1 MTAKPKSKH
10 AGNNGGIRLQA
21 LKHQIGGNHYT
32 SMTIQPAEFILAN
45 GIGKYEGDVIQY
57 VTRWRSKGGIE
68 DLKKAQQSIQIII
81 DYHQATVPDEHT
93 KAVEAAEQAQKE
105 ARQDA
110 QLQQAKR

>member
-1 MTAKPKSKH
+1 M
-10 AGNNGGIRLQA
+10 QA
-21 LKHQIGGNHYT
+21 IKHQIGGNHYT

-45 GIGKYEGDVIQY
+45 EIGKYEGDVIQY
-57 VTRWRSKGGIE
+57 VTRWKSKGGIE

-81 DYHQATVPDEHT
+81 DYHQATVPDDHT
-93 KAVEAAEQAQKE
+93 KALQAAEQAQKE

>member
-1 MTAKPKSKH
+1 MEA
-10 AGNNGGIRLQA
+10 I
-21 LKHQIGGNHYT
+21 KHQIGGNHYT

-45 GIGKYEGDVIQY
+45 EIGKYEGDVIQY

-81 DYHQATVPDEHT
+81 DYHQATVPDAHT
-93 KAVEAAEQAQKE
+93 KAIEAAEQAQKE

-110 QLQQAKR
+110 QLKQAKR

>member
-1 MTAKPKSKH
+1 M
-10 AGNNGGIRLQA
+10 QA
-21 LKHQIGGNHYT
+21 IKHQIGGNHYT
-32 SMTIQPAEFILAN
+32 TMSIQPAEFILAN

-81 DYHQATVPDEHT
+81 DYHQATVPDDHT
-93 KAVEAAEQAQKE
+93 KALQAAEQAQKE

-110 QLQQAKR
+110 QLKQTKR

>member
-1 MTAKPKSKH
+1 MEA
-10 AGNNGGIRLQA
+10 I
-21 LKHQIGGNHYT
+21 KHQIGGNHYT
-32 SMTIQPAEFILAN
+32 TMSIQPAEFILAN

-57 VTRWRSKGGIE
+57 VTRWRSKGGID

-81 DYHQATVPDEHT
+81 DYHQATVPDDHT

-110 QLQQAKR
+110 QLKQAKR

>member
-1 MTAKPKSKH
+1 M
-10 AGNNGGIRLQA
+10 QA

-32 SMTIQPAEFILAN
+32 SMSIQPAEFILAN

-57 VTRWRSKGGIE
+57 VTRWKSKGGIE

-81 DYHQATVPDEHT
+81 DYHQATVPDDHT
-93 KAVEAAEQAQKE
+93 KAVEAAEQAQQK

-110 QLQQAKR
+110 ELQQAKR

>member
-1 MTAKPKSKH
+1 M
-10 AGNNGGIRLQA
+10 QA
-21 LKHQIGGNHYT
+21 IKYQIGGNHYT
-32 SMTIQPAEFILAN
+32 SMSIQPAEFILAN

-57 VTRWRSKGGIE
+57 VTRWKSKGGIE

-81 DYHQATVPDEHT
+81 DYHQATVPDDHT
-93 KAVEAAEQAQKE
+93 KAVQAAEQAQKE

>member
-1 MTAKPKSKH
+1 MTAKSKSKH

-57 VTRWRSKGGIE
+57 ATRWKTKGGIE

-81 DYHQATVPDEHT
+81 DYHQATVPDDHI
-93 KAVEAAEQAQKE
+93 KAVEAAEQAQEK

-110 QLQQAKR
+110 QLKQAQR